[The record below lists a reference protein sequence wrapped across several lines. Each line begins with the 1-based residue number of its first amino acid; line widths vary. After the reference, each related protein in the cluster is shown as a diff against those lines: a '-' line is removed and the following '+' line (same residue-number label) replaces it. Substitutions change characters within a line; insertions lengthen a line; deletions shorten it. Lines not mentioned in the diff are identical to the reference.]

1 VLPLTLSSVRRL
13 PPVLRLRLHVA
24 YARAW
29 EALTDTHQTQAVM
42 FVRRLSDRLPLEE
55 ALQRYFRQ
63 VAVPVAMQETVRAR
77 ALLSLADTV
86 PAVDAQSEGAD
97 PWQRLRPDRIVDAVR
112 RRAQWIEE
120 TTLQARMAACLAEAA
135 VTSTHTRMAV
145 EVAELLAEAVPAD
158 EALMA
163 YVRAFDLPVK
173 EGDTVFR
180 AALAEL
186 ADRRLPAGQRPRLHG
201 VPEPVPVR
209 EAVASPRE
217 PAAPAAALP
226 AAAFGL
232 RVLV

>member
-1 VLPLTLSSVRRL
+1 MLPLTLSSVRRL
-13 PPVLRLRLHVA
+13 PPPLRLRLHVA

-42 FVRRLSDRLPLEE
+42 FVRRLSERLPLED

-77 ALLSLADTV
+77 ALLSLADSV
-86 PAVDAQSEGAD
+86 PAAGQPSDSVD
-97 PWQRLRPDRIVDAVR
+97 PWHSLRPDRIVDAVR
-112 RRAQWIEE
+112 RRAQWVEE

-186 ADRRLPAGQRPRLHG
+186 ADRRLPAGQRPRLH
-201 VPEPVPVR
+201 VAAEPAPAR
-209 EAVASPRE
+209 ELAAVRE
-217 PAAPAAALP
+217 PAPAPAAALP

>member
-1 VLPLTLSSVRRL
+1 VLPLTLGSVRRL

-135 VTSTHTRMAV
+135 VTCTHTRMAV

-186 ADRRLPAGQRPRLHG
+186 ADRRLPAGQRPRLHA

-209 EAVASPRE
+209 EAVASPPE
-217 PAAPAAALP
+217 PAAPATALP

>member
-1 VLPLTLSSVRRL
+1 MLPLTLSSVRRL
-13 PPVLRLRLHVA
+13 PPPLRLRLHVA

-42 FVRRLSDRLPLEE
+42 FVRRLSERLPLED

-77 ALLSLADTV
+77 ALLSLADSV
-86 PAVDAQSEGAD
+86 PAAGQPSDSVD
-97 PWQRLRPDRIVDAVR
+97 PWHSLRPDRIVDAVR
-112 RRAQWIEE
+112 RRAQWVEE

-163 YVRAFDLPVK
+163 YVRALDLPVK

-186 ADRRLPAGQRPRLHG
+186 ADRRLPAGQRPRLH
-201 VPEPVPVR
+201 VAAEP
-209 EAVASPRE
+209 ANARE
-217 PAAPAAALP
+217 PAAVREPAPAPAAALP

>member
-1 VLPLTLSSVRRL
+1 
-13 PPVLRLRLHVA
+13 
-24 YARAW
+24 
-29 EALTDTHQTQAVM
+29 M
-42 FVRRLSDRLPLEE
+42 FVRRLSERLPLED

-77 ALLSLADTV
+77 ALLSLADSV
-86 PAVDAQSEGAD
+86 PAAAQPSDSVD
-97 PWQRLRPDRIVDAVR
+97 PWHSLRPDRIVDAVR
-112 RRAQWIEE
+112 RRAQWVEE

-186 ADRRLPAGQRPRLHG
+186 ADRRLPAGQRPRLH
-201 VPEPVPVR
+201 VAAEP
-209 EAVASPRE
+209 ANARE
-217 PAAPAAALP
+217 PAAVREPAPAPAAALP

>member
-1 VLPLTLSSVRRL
+1 MLPLTLSSVRRL
-13 PPVLRLRLHVA
+13 PPVLRLRLHLA

-42 FVRRLSDRLPLEE
+42 FVRRLADRLPLEE

-186 ADRRLPAGQRPRLHG
+186 ADRRLPAGQRPRLLP
-201 VPEPVPVR
+201 VPEPVQVR

>member
-1 VLPLTLSSVRRL
+1 MLPLTLSSLRRL
-13 PPVLRLRLHVA
+13 PPALRLRLQVA

-42 FVRRLSDRLPLEE
+42 FVHRLSDRLPLEE

-77 ALLSLADTV
+77 ALLSVADSV
-86 PAVDAQSEGAD
+86 PAVEPPAETAD

-112 RRAQWIEE
+112 RRAHWVEE
-120 TTLQARMAACLAEAA
+120 TSLQARMAACLAEAA
-135 VTSTHTRMAV
+135 VTATHTRMAV
-145 EVAELLAEAVPAD
+145 EVTDLLSEAVPAD
-158 EALMA
+158 EALMT

-186 ADRRLPAGQRPRLHG
+186 ADRRLPTSQRPRLHVAASADP
-201 VPEPVPVR
+201 VPEAAASAPTALP
-209 EAVASPRE
+209 VAS
-217 PAAPAAALP
+217 
-226 AAAFGL
+226 AFGL

>member
-13 PPVLRLRLHVA
+13 PPPLRLRLHVA

-42 FVRRLSDRLPLEE
+42 FVRRLSERLPLED

-77 ALLSLADTV
+77 ALLSLADSV
-86 PAVDAQSEGAD
+86 PAAGQPSDSVD
-97 PWQRLRPDRIVDAVR
+97 PWHSLRPDRIVDAVR
-112 RRAQWIEE
+112 RRAQWVEE

-186 ADRRLPAGQRPRLHG
+186 ADRRLPAGQRPRLH
-201 VPEPVPVR
+201 
-209 EAVASPRE
+209 VAAE
-217 PAAPAAALP
+217 PAPAPAAALP

>member
-1 VLPLTLSSVRRL
+1 MLPLTLSSVRRL
-13 PPVLRLRLHVA
+13 PPPLRLRLHVA

-42 FVRRLSDRLPLEE
+42 FVRRLSERLPLED

-77 ALLSLADTV
+77 ALLSLADSV
-86 PAVDAQSEGAD
+86 PAAGQPSDSVD
-97 PWQRLRPDRIVDAVR
+97 PWHSLRPDRIVDAVR
-112 RRAQWIEE
+112 RRAQWVEE

-186 ADRRLPAGQRPRLHG
+186 ADRRLPAGQRPRLH
-201 VPEPVPVR
+201 
-209 EAVASPRE
+209 VAAE
-217 PAAPAAALP
+217 PAPAPAAALP